1 MMKVARPPCSEG
13 AEAGR
18 MIALG
23 TRDPREVGSSLTT
36 PGGFAW
42 WYCDLVDAAGDGLV
56 LHWSFGLPFLPG
68 ARARPEPR
76 ERPALSV
83 AVYRGGRTSYY
94 ALCELP
100 PATVRWRDGSPS
112 FDFGVAHLGLTFGAG
127 EARLHAVLDLPVV
140 GARERLRGS
149 LDVVGARL
157 RLTRN
162 GGVATA
168 TAAEGAHTWTP
179 IGAGLA
185 GRASLR
191 CGGEAVELRGR
202 AYLDANA
209 SARPLDALGIRAWQ
223 WGRLSLGARELVYYL
238 VAPDEPGAAVVRYL
252 FEVGPDGR
260 ARLEPEPLVGRFGPR
275 RNLFGLG
282 WHEELRLGRAEG
294 RDVRVRVRHVV
305 DDGPFYQRYLVEGT
319 CDATGERG
327 RGMAEHVVP
336 ARVDRPW
343 QRPLVAMRRQGPAG
357 RDSAWLPLF
366 DGPAR
371 GRLGR
376 LVRHWLGPRRASEV
390 RP

>member
-1 MMKVARPPCSEG
+1 MKVGSPHPERAA
-13 AEAGR
+13 AEP
-18 MIALG
+18 MLVLG
-23 TRDPREVGSSLTT
+23 TGDPRDVGSVLAA

-83 AVYRGGRTSYY
+83 AVYRNGRTSHY

-100 PATVRWRDGSPS
+100 PAAVRWRNGSPS
-112 FDFGVAHLGLTFGAG
+112 FDFGVAHLGLTLTAA
-127 EARLHAVLDLPVV
+127 EARLHAVLDLPVA
-140 GARERLRGS
+140 GARTRLRGS
-149 LDVVGARL
+149 IDVVGPRISV
-157 RLTRN
+157 TRA

-168 TAAEGAHTWTP
+168 PAAAGAHAWTP
-179 IGAGLA
+179 LGAGLE

-191 CGGEAVELRGR
+191 SGGEAVELEGR
-202 AYLDANA
+202 AYLDANR

-238 VAPDEPGAAVVRYL
+238 VAPDEPGAPVVRYL
-252 FEVGPDGR
+252 FEVGPSGR
-260 ARLEPEPLVGRFGPR
+260 AHLEPEPLVGRLGPR

-282 WHEELRLGRAEG
+282 WHEELRLGRTAG

-327 RGMAEHVVP
+327 HGVAEHVVP

-343 QRPLVAMRRQGPAG
+343 QRPLVAMRRQGHAG

-376 LVRHWLGPRRASEV
+376 LVRHWLGLRRASEV